1 MTKARRK
8 QSMLALVVSAF
19 FVLITFGIQNTYAA
33 LQMKSETVEKK
44 SKTVENSFSPMEN
57 KAPQI
62 NEIVS
67 GNDNYITEKKDVT
80 VTNNNDFSVKVRA
93 IIIASWQ
100 DANGNTL
107 AVTPVEGTDYSIE
120 YGNDWENKDGF
131 YYYKTVLKKG
141 EMTSA
146 LISECK
152 PLKAAPVEGYTLSI
166 NIVSQT
172 IQSKIDNRKLPFGDQ

>member
-1 MTKARRK
+1 
-8 QSMLALVVSAF
+8 MLALVVSAF

-33 LQMKSETVEKK
+33 LQMKSETVK
-44 SKTVENSFSPMEN
+44 NSFSAMEN
-57 KAPQI
+57 NAPKI
-62 NEIVS
+62 NEDVL
-67 GNDNYITEKKDVT
+67 GYDNNHINEKKNVT
-80 VTNNNDFSVKVRA
+80 VTNTNEFSVRVRA
-93 IIIASWQ
+93 IIVASWQ

-131 YYYKTVLKKG
+131 YYYKNVLKKG
-141 EMTSA
+141 ETTTA

-172 IQSKIDNRKLPFGDQ
+172 IQSKIDNGKLPFGDQ

>member
-33 LQMKSETVEKK
+33 LQMKSETVE
-44 SKTVENSFSPMEN
+44 NSFSPMEN

-62 NEIVS
+62 NENVS

-80 VTNNNDFSVKVRA
+80 VTNNNEFSVRVRA

-100 DANGNTL
+100 HANGNTL

-131 YYYKTVLKKG
+131 YYYKDVLKKG
-141 EMTSA
+141 ETTTE

-172 IQSKIDNRKLPFGDQ
+172 IQSKIDNLPFGDQ

>member
-33 LQMKSETVEKK
+33 LQMKSETVK
-44 SKTVENSFSPMEN
+44 NSFSPMEN

-62 NEIVS
+62 NEDVLV
-67 GNDNYITEKKDVT
+67 NENNYIIEKKNVT

-100 DANGNTL
+100 DDNGNTL

-141 EMTSA
+141 ETTAA

-172 IQSKIDNRKLPFGDQ
+172 IQSKIDNEKLPFGDQ

>member
-33 LQMKSETVEKK
+33 LQMKSETVE
-44 SKTVENSFSPMEN
+44 NSFSPMEN

-67 GNDNYITEKKDVT
+67 GNDNYITEKKNVT
-80 VTNNNDFSVKVRA
+80 VTNNNEFSVRVRA
-93 IIIASWQ
+93 IIVASWQ

-107 AVTPVEGTDYSIE
+107 AVTPVEGTDYSI
-120 YGNDWENKDGF
+120 
-131 YYYKTVLKKG
+131 
-141 EMTSA
+141 
-146 LISECK
+146 
-152 PLKAAPVEGYTLSI
+152 
-166 NIVSQT
+166 
-172 IQSKIDNRKLPFGDQ
+172 

>member
-33 LQMKSETVEKK
+33 LQMKSETVK
-44 SKTVENSFSPMEN
+44 NSFSAMEN

-62 NEIVS
+62 NEDVS
-67 GNDNYITEKKDVT
+67 FNNNYITEKKNVT
-80 VTNNNDFSVKVRA
+80 VTNTNEFSVRVRA
-93 IIIASWQ
+93 IIVASWQ

-120 YGNDWENKDGF
+120 YGSEWKMKDGF
-131 YYYKTVLKKG
+131 YYYNTVLKTG
-141 EMTSA
+141 ETTTA

-152 PLKAAPVEGYTLSI
+152 PLRAAPVEGYTLSI

-172 IQSKIDNRKLPFGDQ
+172 IQSKIDNGKLPFGDQ

>member
-8 QSMLALVVSAF
+8 QSMLALIVSAF

-33 LQMKSETVEKK
+33 LQMKSETVK
-44 SKTVENSFSPMEN
+44 NSFSAMEN

-62 NEIVS
+62 NEDVS
-67 GNDNYITEKKDVT
+67 RNDNNYIIEKRNVT
-80 VTNNNDFSVKVRA
+80 FTNINDFSVRVRA
-93 IIIASWQ
+93 IIVASWQ

-120 YGNDWENKDGF
+120 YGNEWKMKDGF
-131 YYYKTVLKKG
+131 YYYDTVLNTG
-141 EMTSA
+141 ETTTA

-152 PLKAAPVEGYTLSI
+152 PLRAAPVEGYTLSI

-172 IQSKIDNRKLPFGDQ
+172 VQSEIDNGNLPFGNG